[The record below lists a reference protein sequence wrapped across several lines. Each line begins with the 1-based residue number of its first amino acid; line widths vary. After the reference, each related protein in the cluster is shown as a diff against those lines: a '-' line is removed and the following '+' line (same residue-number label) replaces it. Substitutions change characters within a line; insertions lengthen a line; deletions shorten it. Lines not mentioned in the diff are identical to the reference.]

1 MSQIGRIDLPHGA
14 WINLNTNQ
22 IHLNFGQVTLNWQLE
37 EFELWLG
44 QINDIITM
52 YHSLTVKSAV
62 ICEGC
67 GTVNEIVDVVADEE
81 QFN

>member
-1 MSQIGRIDLPHGA
+1 
-14 WINLNTNQ
+14 
-22 IHLNFGQVTLNWQLE
+22 
-37 EFELWLG
+37 
-44 QINDIITM
+44 
-52 YHSLTVKSAV
+52 LTVKSAV